1 MVQSVDEMLPS
12 MDELSILLQEQ
23 RWERI
28 EKLFTSLIERYH
40 LQQTQLEALLDTVSE
55 AICMIDEEN
64 RVVGWNH
71 RAELL
76 YGIAR
81 AEILRQPINRYF
93 SNLRIREVME
103 KRQIVNEEYH
113 APCPDTHVLINAR
126 PISRDG
132 QILGAISA
140 ERNITELVQ
149 LNRQLTQKNQ
159 EMQTLKQTLTE
170 IHTRKDPFFSI
181 HGRGEAIR
189 NAVNLARR
197 VATTSVPV
205 LLRGESGTGKELFAR
220 AIHEAS
226 QVSGPYVAINCGA
239 IPGNLFESELFGYEP
254 GAFTGAGRKGRI
266 GLLEK
271 ANGGTIL
278 LDEVGDMPREMQV
291 KLLRTLQEKTLYRVG
306 GNAPLTVDFRVIA
319 ATNRNLEEMIR
330 CGNFREDLYYRL
342 NVVTIALPP
351 LRERLDDI
359 PELFHRGLQYFCAL
373 HNKNIVRTDSTLMTA
388 LLRYQWPGN
397 IREFL
402 NVLER
407 LVILSESEI
416 LGTRDLPPQFVTPGG
431 SDGTSVTN
439 YPLPDATAELERD
452 LIVKVLAEVAGNRAM
467 AAQRL
472 GVPRSTLYYK
482 MAKLG
487 INCRKTDG
495 LSKS

>member
-1 MVQSVDEMLPS
+1 MRSIDDKPVDLQGIS
-12 MDELSILLQEQ
+12 DLLQARQ
-23 RWERI
+23 WDTVKDRFA
-28 EKLFTSLIERYH
+28 LLAERYQ
-40 LQQTQLEALLDTVSE
+40 LQQAQLEALLDTVSE

-64 RVVGWNH
+64 RVVVWNH
-71 RAELL
+71 RAESL

-81 AEILRQPINRYF
+81 DEILRQPINRYF

-126 PISRDG
+126 PISQDG
-132 QILGAISA
+132 RILGAISA
-140 ERNITELVQ
+140 ERDITELVQ

-170 IHTRKDPFFSI
+170 IHTRTDPFFSI

-189 NAVNLARR
+189 NAVNMARR

-226 QVSGPYVAINCGA
+226 HVPGPYVAINCGA
-239 IPGNLFESELFGYEP
+239 IPANLFESELFGYEP
-254 GAFTGAGRKGRI
+254 GAFTGAERKGRV

-271 ANGGTIL
+271 ANGGTVL

-291 KLLRTLQEKTLYRVG
+291 KMLRTLQEKSLYRVG
-306 GNAPLTVDFRVIA
+306 GNTPVGVDFRVIA
-319 ATNRNLEEMIR
+319 ATNRNLEELIR
-330 CGNFREDLYYRL
+330 CGEFREDLYYRL

-359 PELFHRGLQYFCAL
+359 PELFQRSLQYFCAL
-373 HNKNIVRTDSTLMTA
+373 HDKNIVRTEPTLMAA
-388 LLRYQWPGN
+388 LLHYQWPGN

-407 LVILSESEI
+407 LVILTDSEI
-416 LGTRDLPPQFVTPGG
+416 LGTRDLPPQFRKAGENDAVSAMNQP
-431 SDGTSVTN
+431 SLQN
-439 YPLPDATAELERD
+439 ATADLERD
-452 LIVKVLAEVAGNRAM
+452 LIAKVLAEVAGNRAM
-467 AAQRL
+467 AAQKL
-472 GVPRSTLYYK
+472 GIPRSTLYYK

-487 INCRKTDG
+487 LRCQKTDS
-495 LSKS
+495 LSNS

>member
-1 MVQSVDEMLPS
+1 MRSGVEKLVDLQ
-12 MDELSILLQEQ
+12 ELSALLQSRQ
-23 RWERI
+23 WETVKDKFEI
-28 EKLFTSLIERYH
+28 LAERYQ
-40 LQQTQLEALLDTVSE
+40 LQQAQLEALLDTVSE
-55 AICMIDEEN
+55 AVCMIDGEN
-64 RVVGWNH
+64 RVVAWNH
-71 RAELL
+71 RAESL

-81 AEILRQPINRYF
+81 DEILQQPINRYF

-126 PISRDG
+126 PISRNG
-132 QILGAISA
+132 RIFGAISA
-140 ERNITELVQ
+140 ERNITELVH

-170 IHTRKDPFFSI
+170 IHTRTDPFFSI
-181 HGRGEAIR
+181 HGRGDAIR
-189 NAVNLARR
+189 NAINMARR
-197 VATTSVPV
+197 VARTSVPV

-226 QVSGPYVAINCGA
+226 QVPGPYVAINCGA

-254 GAFTGAGRKGRI
+254 GAFTGAERKGRV

-271 ANGGTIL
+271 ANGGTVL

-306 GNAPLTVDFRVIA
+306 GNTPVGVDFRVIA
-319 ATNRNLEEMIR
+319 ATNRNLEELIR
-330 CGNFREDLYYRL
+330 CGDFREDLYYRL

-351 LRERLDDI
+351 LRERADDI
-359 PELFHRGLQYFCAL
+359 PELFHRSLQYFCAL
-373 HNKNIVRTDSTLMTA
+373 HDKNIVRTESTLMA
-388 LLRYQWPGN
+388 VLLRYPWPGN

-416 LGTRDLPPQFVTPGG
+416 LDMRDLPPQFRETGG
-431 SDGTSVTN
+431 NGASSPVN
-439 YPLPDATAELERD
+439 QPLQNATADLERD
-452 LIVKVLAEVAGNRAM
+452 LIVKVLTEAAGNRAV
-467 AAQRL
+467 AAQKL

-487 INCRKTDG
+487 IKCRKADV
-495 LSKS
+495 LSNS